1 MFSIYA
7 YSSEEQKTGR
17 LSQFAAGRA
26 VGWFGLRAPDHGSDR
41 ASMRTRAVR
50 HGGDWILSG
59 QKQWTT
65 NGSRADIATVW
76 ASTEE
81 GTRGFLV
88 PRVAPGFFASDIKN
102 KLSLR
107 ASVTSELFF
116 EDVRL
121 PTDAQL
127 PHARGLRSPLACL
140 SEARFGIVFG
150 AAGAARDCL
159 ETAVRYAN
167 QRVQF
172 GRPIGGFQLTQQK
185 LADMSL
191 EVSKALLLALHLGSL
206 KDAGN
211 IKPEQVSVGK
221 LNNVREAIKIAR
233 KCRTILGGA
242 GITLDYSP
250 QRHANNLESVL
261 TYEGTSEIH
270 SLAIGQALTGLS
282 SYR

>member
-7 YSSEEQKTGR
+7 YGSEEQKTGR
-17 LSQFAAGRA
+17 VSQFAAGPA

-41 ASMRTRAVR
+41 ARMRAVR

-59 QKQWTT
+59 QKQWIT

-81 GTRGFLV
+81 GTRAFLV

-107 ASVTSELFF
+107 ASATSGLFR

-121 PTDAQL
+121 PADAQL
-127 PHARGLRSPLACL
+127 PHAGGVRSPWPAFPTHASGSRSDLRAL
-140 SEARFGIVFG
+140 PA
-150 AAGAARDCL
+150 
-159 ETAVRYAN
+159 TALRTPVRYAN

-172 GRPIGGFQLTQQK
+172 GRPIRGFQLTQQK
-185 LADMSL
+185 LPDMSL
-191 EVSKALLLALHLGSL
+191 EVSKALLLALHLGRL
-206 KDAGN
+206 KDAGR
-211 IKPEQVSVGK
+211 IKPEQISVGK
-221 LNNVREAIKIAR
+221 MNNVHEPIKIVR
-233 KCRTILGGA
+233 TCRAILGGA

-250 QRHANNLESVL
+250 LRHANNLEFVL